1 MDAVIVNSV
10 SRFCTKER
18 ADEIEKFFQENPLPS
33 SARRI
38 SQTLENMRA
47 SAQMLDSI
55 TKSSLATSSFWS
67 SL

>member
-18 ADEIEKFFQENPLPS
+18 ADDIEKFFQENPLPS

-47 SAQMLDSI
+47 SAQMLEAI
-55 TKSSLATSSFWS
+55 KSSSLSTSAFWS
-67 SL
+67 NM